1 MSSGPQ
7 ASSSSTPNFRP
18 IFEKALEEYK
28 KKTGKDLTTHPL
40 AAEINGCDSPEAILV
55 VLEGKANELNQSRRS
70 DDRLTKWLNPTVNI
84 LNALSAI
91 LGDSAGS
98 VFPPAKIILSGIGI
112 LLVAARSTV
121 ANRDVLV
128 KLFGRIESF
137 FERLEV
143 YTNVPPSLAVTDE
156 LAKIMAEVLSILA
169 TATSGMKE
177 RRIKIF
183 LKKVAGMNDLED
195 ALQRF
200 GELEQRELLT
210 GIAQVSSDTN
220 VLKDDARDIKAD
232 AKETKAD
239 AKETKAMV
247 KEIAD
252 KMDAR
257 DLEGVLQKLKGW
269 LSPSD
274 PSTNYNI
281 GLRDLH
287 EATTTWFLESR
298 IFQEWHSNGSLL
310 WIHGKP
316 GSGKSVL
323 CSAIIQRILSL
334 RHGGRASVAYF
345 YFDFRDENK
354 KHRHD
359 LLPSLL
365 IQFAAHSIHCCD
377 IMSRV
382 YSAHGKGT
390 QQPSDDVLINCLT
403 DMLSTTTQ
411 HPIYIVLDAI
421 DECPNTSGVR
431 SPRERVLSLIKRLID
446 LRLRNLHICVTSR
459 PEVDI
464 RIRLE
469 PLTSRRVSLH
479 DQTGH
484 REDITRYIR
493 SEADVLANDNR
504 WREDDKQLVIET
516 LSEKADGMFRWVY
529 CQLEMLRLCLR
540 SRVRQ
545 FLNELPDSLDETYER
560 VLKEIHKTNQ
570 LYAQR
575 LLQCL
580 TVAIRPL
587 RVDELAAILTFEVD
601 AIEGEVPTLD
611 ADWGSEDQEQELLSA
626 CPSLITIVGRR
637 RSRVVQFSHF
647 SVKEFLTSDR
657 LAVSSED
664 ILRYHVLPEA
674 AHTTLAQGSLGV
686 LLCLDERVDARGA
699 QSDGWG
705 DGWNDG
711 WGNGWSENWGNDSSD
726 GWGDGWNDTRT
737 ILPNPPVRYA
747 AEHWVSHAQVG
758 SVSLHVTSRM
768 KTLFDLDKPHFAAW
782 VQIHDIDQPWDWDSL
797 RDSTAK
803 PLYYSALCGFCDLV
817 EHLAKKH
824 PQHVNDFG
832 GEYGYPLVAALH
844 RGHIRVAE
852 LLFQLGAN
860 VDVRGTE
867 EQTPLHIVLRW
878 PYNSAVG
885 AVQFLLQHGADVNV
899 RRKDLSTALHLA
911 ADWWDFEVGPMLLCC
926 RVGVNSRNAGG
937 KALPFP
943 KNEGNCSNLV
953 QLLLEHG
960 AEVNFRDKNDS
971 TALHYTLLKQ
981 CINVARLLLDH
992 GADVNAEDNF
1002 GRTPLHL
1009 VSEAE
1014 GYSDEVRFS
1023 VAQLLIERG
1032 ADVNARDKDHKTP
1045 LHYACSPPKLELVR
1059 ILLDYG
1065 ANIDAE
1071 DNWGRTP
1078 LHRMLGAKGQSDK
1091 DRLAVAQLLVKRG
1104 ADVNAQDEDH
1114 ETPLHFVSYFLE
1126 VDLVRTLLDHGAII
1140 NVEDNLGQTPLHLA
1154 LEDKDYSDEDRF
1166 GVAQLL
1172 VERGADV
1179 NAQDEDHKTPLH
1191 SASYFPEI
1199 KLVWMLLDYGANVN
1213 AEDNLGRTP
1222 LLRVLEA
1229 EDYVDE
1235 YRFGV
1240 ACLLVERGAD
1250 VNVRDE
1256 DHETPLHYACYPPEL
1271 KLAWML
1277 LDHGANINAVDKWG
1291 RTPLGRMLEAKE
1303 PLDEDRSAVAQ
1314 LLVEHGADVNAQ
1326 DEDRETPL
1334 HFASHFLERNL
1345 VQMLLDH
1352 GANVNAEDSL
1362 GRTPLHLVLED
1373 KNYFDERHFGVAR
1386 LLVERGADVNVRGED
1401 HETPLHS
1408 ASYSLEFKWV
1418 RMLLDHGANA
1428 NAEDNLGRTPLHL
1441 VLEDR
1446 DYTEHHFGMARLLVE
1461 HGADANIRDKDHK
1474 TPLHSVS
1481 YFLELNLVRTL
1492 LDHGA
1497 IVNAEDSRGRT
1508 PLHRVLE
1515 AEEDGS
1521 AVAQLLIERGADVNM
1536 PNGNHDTPL
1545 HIASRLVLLEAVW
1558 ILLKSGAD
1566 LNAENKEG
1574 QLPFQLLRE
1583 TIREEMQWLPSAYSN
1598 RLGAGRA
1605 RRAECVAL
1613 MGLLYGY

>member
-91 LGDSAGS
+91 LGDTAGS

-137 FERLEV
+137 FERLKV

-257 DLEGVLQKLKGW
+257 DCSYPPDLVAICWW

-298 IFQEWHSNGSLL
+298 IFQEWHSTGSLL

-316 GSGKSVL
+316 GSGKSIL

-587 RVDELAAILTFEVD
+587 RVDELTAILTFEVD

-699 QSDGWG
+699 QSYGWG

-911 ADWWDFEVGPMLLCC
+911 ADWWDFE
-926 RVGVNSRNAGG
+926 
-937 KALPFP
+937 ALPFP

-1179 NAQDEDHKTPLH
+1179 NAQTRTIKPHYIPLLTFLK
-1191 SASYFPEI
+1191 SSWCGCSLTTAQ
-1199 KLVWMLLDYGANVN
+1199 NVN

-1229 EDYVDE
+1229 EDYVMNIV
-1235 YRFGV
+1235 FGV

-1256 DHETPLHYACYPPEL
+1256 DHETPLHYACYPPGT
-1271 KLAWML
+1271 
-1277 LDHGANINAVDKWG
+1277 HVSVDAPRPWREYQCG
-1291 RTPLGRMLEAKE
+1291 RQMGPDPIG
-1303 PLDEDRSAVAQ
+1303 PN

-1441 VLEDR
+1441 VPQNPITFR
-1446 DYTEHHFGMARLLVE
+1446 ILL
-1461 HGADANIRDKDHK
+1461 
-1474 TPLHSVS
+1474 
-1481 YFLELNLVRTL
+1481 FELNLVRTL

-1497 IVNAEDSRGRT
+1497 IVNAEDNRGRT

-1521 AVAQLLIERGADVNM
+1521 AVAQLLIERGADANM
-1536 PNGNHDTPL
+1536 PNDNHDTPL
-1545 HIASRLVLLEAVW
+1545 HIASRLVLLEVAW

-1566 LNAENKEG
+1566 LDAENKEG
-1574 QLPFQLLRE
+1574 QVPFQLLRE